1 MSAGKDVLHTG
12 FQPPFSPAD
21 AQPFPIP
28 DGPRIIELKHLDTV
42 AVLGLLRDTALGWGR
57 TAISVTIA
65 HGSSVRFHDVAI
77 GYLPEPEP
85 EITHLLVELRCW
97 LEVDNQ
103 ELKAQV
109 RLPERGALIPRN
121 HPPEQS
127 YTLLPDGAAAL
138 IDLSK
143 GECEVAAGPAQLL
156 VSLRESHG
164 QVLALLDNKV
174 LGPLRNRRDSQELL
188 GLVLHFRQLGLIPLC
203 RAFVNDAGEVALTS
217 ARTWQLGP
225 QELEPTLCPLPP
237 LPTPQEALPL
247 EQVEKEW
254 VLMLPDTAFIPPTQE

>member
-1 MSAGKDVLHTG
+1 MSAGKDLLTTG
-12 FQPPFSPAD
+12 MEPPTSPAP
-21 AQPFPIP
+21 AQAFPIP
-28 DGPRIIELKHLDTV
+28 DGPRVIELKHLDTV

-85 EITHLLVELRCW
+85 EIAHLLVELRCW

-103 ELKAQV
+103 ELHAQV

-121 HPPEQS
+121 LPPQQS

-138 IDLSK
+138 IDLSQ

-156 VSLRESHG
+156 VSLTESHG

-174 LGPLRNRRDSQELL
+174 LGPLQNHHDSQELL
-188 GLVLHFRQLGLIPLC
+188 GLVLHYRQLGLIPLC
-203 RAFVNDAGEVALTS
+203 RAFVDEAGEVALTS

-225 QELEPTLCPLPP
+225 QELEPTLCPLPA
-237 LPTPQEALPL
+237 LPTPQGALPA
-247 EQVEKEW
+247 QPVEKEW
-254 VLMLPDTAFIPPTQE
+254 VLMLPDTAFIPPTRE